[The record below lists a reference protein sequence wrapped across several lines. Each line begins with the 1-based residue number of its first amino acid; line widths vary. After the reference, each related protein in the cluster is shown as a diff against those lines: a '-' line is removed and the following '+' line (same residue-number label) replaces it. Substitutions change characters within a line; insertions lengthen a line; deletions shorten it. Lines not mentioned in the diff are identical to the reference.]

1 MCFYLYKGQTIE
13 LSYIICTCGSH
24 KPIKQSKKIIKKVR
38 IVVPCES
45 KVGERDVLIGK
56 QNQSECQLVDGQMGI
71 CFKGNGNIVS
81 WSGYWLCGYQLHYYL
96 VNDK

>member
-1 MCFYLYKGQTIE
+1 MWFYLYKEQTIE
-13 LSYIICTCGSH
+13 LSNIICKWGSH

-38 IVVPCES
+38 IVVSCEG

-71 CFKGNGNIVS
+71 CFKGDGNIVS
-81 WSGYWLCGYQLHYYL
+81 WSGCWLCGCQLHYCL